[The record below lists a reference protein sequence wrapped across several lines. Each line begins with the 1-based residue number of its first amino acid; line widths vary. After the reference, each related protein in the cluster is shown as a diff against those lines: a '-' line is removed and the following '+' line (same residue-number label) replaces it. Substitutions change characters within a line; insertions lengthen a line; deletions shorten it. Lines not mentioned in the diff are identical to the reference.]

1 MPSLKVLLSA
11 EQIHNRIAELGAEI
25 DRDYPS
31 GEPVYLIAV
40 LKGAF
45 IFMADLSRAMKTP
58 ARIEFIGISSYGKGK
73 TSSGQVQ
80 LTKDLDAPI
89 EGHHVIIVE
98 DILDTGITL
107 NYLTKLMAQRKP
119 KSLRIVALL
128 DKPERRKSPVKAD
141 YVGFTIPD
149 EFVVGYGLDYAEDY
163 RNLKD
168 VCVMGRRLIL
178 RRAQQW
184 FQRPQHRVRNNL
196 RSLGGRMDTVA
207 LEVAQISRD
216 DVLQQKRNQRQLIL
230 GGQTAVNGL
239 EVVNVIRT
247 VVGRQRHSRQHHAR
261 AHPLERDDHLLQI
274 FTRHRQRQTRAGR
287 RCRRVPAA
295 PSRASVRLPVLR
307 RATPP
312 AVVSPLIPRFTT
324 CHA

>member
-1 MPSLKVLLSA
+1 LLSA

-45 IFMADLSRAMKTP
+45 IFMADLARAMKTP
-58 ARIEFIGISSYGKGK
+58 TRIEFIGISSYGKGK

-168 VCVMGRRLIL
+168 VCVMG
-178 RRAQQW
+178 
-184 FQRPQHRVRNNL
+184 
-196 RSLGGRMDTVA
+196 
-207 LEVAQISRD
+207 
-216 DVLQQKRNQRQLIL
+216 DV
-230 GGQTAVNGL
+230 
-239 EVVNVIRT
+239 
-247 VVGRQRHSRQHHAR
+247 
-261 AHPLERDDHLLQI
+261 
-274 FTRHRQRQTRAGR
+274 
-287 RCRRVPAA
+287 
-295 PSRASVRLPVLR
+295 
-307 RATPP
+307 
-312 AVVSPLIPRFTT
+312 
-324 CHA
+324 